1 MNPKGLRVIYL
12 DNNATTRPAPE
23 VIDAMRDYS
32 LDHWGNP
39 SSAHS
44 LGLRAKAGVDRA
56 RREIADFVG
65 VDPGM
70 VTFTASATEANN
82 TAILSAIRAA
92 PDKPCIVAGATE
104 HSAVIAMARAQASNG
119 YELVLVPPRA
129 SGVIDLGALEKA
141 IDHNTA
147 LVSVMMANNETGV
160 LNPVVDV
167 AAVCRKRN
175 VRWHC
180 DAVQAAGRVPIDFYA
195 LGADY
200 LTISAHKMHGPKGAG
215 ALIAATDAPFTPMLL
230 GGHQEKGRR
239 GGTENVAAI
248 VGFGVAAALAA
259 REMDAR
265 KSVTAMLRDRLEQG
279 ILATVPAA
287 SVNGSGPRLPNTT
300 NIGFP
305 GIDSDTLVS
314 VLDQHGICVSSGSAC
329 LSDAVAPSHV
339 VLAMTGSYQKAS
351 EAIRF
356 SVSHLNTVDEI
367 DRTIEVVKA
376 AVLAAIAT

>member
-1 MNPKGLRVIYL
+1 MIYL
-12 DNNATTRPAPE
+12 DNNATTRPALE
-23 VIDAMRDYS
+23 VISAMQERLTED
-32 LDHWGNP
+32 WGNP

-44 LGLRAKAGVDRA
+44 VGLRAKASIDRA
-56 RREIADFVG
+56 RREVGDLVG

-70 VTFTASATEANN
+70 IVFTSSATEANN

-92 PDKPCIVAGATE
+92 PDKPRIVAGATE
-104 HSAVIAMARAQASNG
+104 HSAVIAMAKAQAANG
-119 YELVLVPPRA
+119 YELVLVPPNA
-129 SGVIDLGALEKA
+129 SGEIDVCALGEA
-141 IDHNTA
+141 IDENTA
-147 LVSVMMANNETGV
+147 VVSVMMANNETGI
-160 LNPVVDV
+160 LNPLADI
-167 AAVCRKRN
+167 AAICRRRN

-180 DAVQAAGRVPIDFYA
+180 DAVQAAGKVPVDFYA
-195 LGADY
+195 IGADY
-200 LTISAHKMHGPKGAG
+200 LTLSAHKMHGPKGVG
-215 ALIAATDAPFTPMLL
+215 AMVVANDAPFTPMLF

-239 GGTENVAAI
+239 GGTENVEAI

-259 REMDAR
+259 REMDTRRSAM
-265 KSVTAMLRDRLEQG
+265 AMLRDRLEQG
-279 ILATVPAA
+279 ILAAVQSA

-376 AVLAAIAT
+376 AVLTAIAT

>member
-1 MNPKGLRVIYL
+1 MGIRVIYL

-23 VIDAMRDYS
+23 VIAAMQEYT

-44 LGLRAKAGVDRA
+44 HGLRAKAGVDRA
-56 RREIADFVG
+56 RREIADLVG

-70 VTFTASATEANN
+70 VTFTGSATEANN

-92 PDKPCIVAGATE
+92 QDKPHIVAGATE
-104 HSAVIAMARAQASNG
+104 HSAVIAMASAQASNG
-119 YELVLVPPRA
+119 YELVLVPPHA
-129 SGVIDLGALEKA
+129 SGAINVDALKMA

-160 LNPVVDV
+160 LNPVTEV
-167 AAVCRKRN
+167 AAICRERN

-180 DAVQAAGRVPIDFYA
+180 DAVQAAGKVPLDFYA
-195 LGADY
+195 IGADY
-200 LTISAHKMHGPKGAG
+200 LTISAHKLHGPKGVG
-215 ALIAATDAPFTPMLL
+215 ALIAAQNAPFAAMLL
-230 GGHQEKGRR
+230 GGHQENGRR

-248 VGFGVAAALAA
+248 VGFGVAAVVAS

-265 KSVTAMLRDRLEQG
+265 KSITTMLRDRLEQG
-279 ILATVPAA
+279 ILAAVPSAN
-287 SVNGSGPRLPNTT
+287 VNGSGPRLPNTT

-314 VLDQHGICVSSGSAC
+314 LLDQQGICVSSGSAC

-339 VLAMTGSYQKAS
+339 ILAMTGSYQKAS

-356 SVSHLNTVDEI
+356 SVSHLNTPKEI
-367 DRTIEVVKA
+367 DQTIVVLKGA
-376 AVLAAIAT
+376 LLAAAK